1 MKEEVNA
8 QWRDDRTKMK
18 NKIRHLETKHRP
30 WKKVVECRYKD
41 IRIGDMELEEIQDDE
56 QEEKRRK
63 VPKYGGIEIQE
74 PTVKLLQNHPK
85 LVLWPK
91 LDMTNILTEVEKG
104 CVKRRWAEMSKR
116 KVKKSKRS

>member
-30 WKKVVECRYKD
+30 WKMVVEGRYKD
-41 IRIGDMELEEIQDDE
+41 IRIGDKELEEIQDE

-63 VPKYGGIEIQE
+63 VPTYGGTETEE

-85 LVLWPK
+85 LALWPK
-91 LDMTNILTEVEKG
+91 LDMMNIMTEVEKG